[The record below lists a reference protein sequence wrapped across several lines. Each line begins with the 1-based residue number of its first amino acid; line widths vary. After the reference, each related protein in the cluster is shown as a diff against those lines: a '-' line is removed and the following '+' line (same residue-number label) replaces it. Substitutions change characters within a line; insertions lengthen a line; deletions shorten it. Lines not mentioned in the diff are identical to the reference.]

1 MGGFSDILGTIAV
14 DIVGDYSQLQRDLEG
29 AATMAAQSASTIA
42 DAFSGASESYNEFS
56 DAAQSVIDKQTGLND
71 AVTHAQAV
79 VQELQRGFDEGAV
92 SSQTLARAQAEL
104 ADAMKAANA
113 QGESEGGIFGELGS
127 KALEFAGELGVVVGV
142 GELLRQTFE
151 AFSTV
156 ESATVALDALTGS
169 VEAARGQL
177 EAMEQLAT
185 SENLSFPALL
195 EADQRMVA
203 FGFDLGQ
210 IPEAMQAVANAAA
223 ATNESIDQT
232 ANSFERIVASGMISS
247 RTLVQLGLT
256 LGDLASTMGVTQD
269 QVKLLFQAMDQSD
282 RIAILDASLQKFSG
296 DAAAAADTLKGHWQQ
311 MKTAFESFFVD
322 AGNLLEGFAKYWL
335 TVFTQLAKIF
345 ETFVDA
351 IRTGAQIISLAF
363 TYITQG
369 AAAATQKIREFAAE
383 EAKTMPDLSRSTTTL
398 SPSEVQ
404 AGAKLITANTAAAIA
419 PPLVDTD
426 KFKAIQD
433 YTSDIA
439 ILTDQLQIVENQQ
452 KKTAEAIAQYG
463 LAAQNAG
470 FQISGVA
477 LQIAYFQHVQEQ
489 ANDSM
494 NQALSSVPPLIDD
507 MGNLSDTGERTAKSW
522 QELDAQGKQVNKT
535 LDDMFGKMAPV
546 GTALQQLQ
554 SRFDQAVISDDWRRA
569 EQFIGQI
576 AKDDLPAAIKDYDVL
591 IAQARERGAAEGE
604 VLALQQKQL
613 TTEIEDASRRGTDAT
628 AQMIALKNSQI
639 QTQLLIDK
647 SQALGQVY
655 VDLTNIFMNAWQQFA
670 DGISDAIV
678 NSKNFGDTM
687 MNVLKKIEQEIL
699 NVVIGYVM
707 KELRK
712 SLLDNGNLLDG
723 LTKKI
728 AGLLGGGGGAAG
740 ASALP
745 LPGYNSGLN
754 LPGITPATPAP
765 SPGATA
771 VSGGLSGIGG
781 IATAVGAIGSFV
793 TGIIGDIQQ
802 AHANKVLG
810 EIELNTRSC
819 FNVLAQMQGSLTGI
833 GPYASL
839 ASQMKVSGPVAA
851 GAGGG
856 GTAINFNNCTFSGL
870 TQDMV
875 NALFASALRQFKAAG
890 G

>member
-1 MGGFSDILGTIAV
+1 MGGFADILGTIAI
-14 DIVGDYSQLQRDLEG
+14 DIVGDYSQLQADLEG

-398 SPSEVQ
+398 SPEEVQ
-404 AGAKLITANTAAAIA
+404 AGAKLITANTAAAVA
-419 PPLVDTD
+419 PPIVDTD

-433 YTSDIA
+433 YTSSIA
-439 ILTDQLQIVENQQ
+439 ILTDQLNDFQ
-452 KKTAEAIAQYG
+452 KKQREITQDIASFGEA
-463 LAAQNAG
+463 LDAAGHHLDA
-470 FQISGVA
+470 VA
-477 LQIAYFQHVQEQ
+477 LPGNYFYDLFLR
-489 ANDSM
+489 AADGM
-494 NQALSSVPPLIDD
+494 AALQNSVPPLIDD
-507 MGNLSDTGERTAKSW
+507 MGNLSETGERTAKSW

-576 AKDDLPAAIKDYDVL
+576 AKDDLPAAIKDYDIL

-655 VDLTNIFMNAWQQFA
+655 VDLTNTFMNAWGEFSS
-670 DGISDAIV
+670 GIADAIT
-678 NSKNFGDTM
+678 NGKNFGDTM
-687 MNVLKKIEQEIL
+687 MGVLKKLEQEIL
-699 NVVIGYVM
+699 NTLVGFVFKQM
-707 KELRK
+707 RD
-712 SLLDNGNLLDG
+712 SLLQSTGLLSGITSKISG
-723 LTKKI
+723 LMGGGVQGGTMSGP
-728 AGLLGGGGGAAG
+728 AMLSAMGGGGGGSAGGGLLGGGGILG
-740 ASALP
+740 P
-745 LPGYNSGLN
+745 
-754 LPGITPATPAP
+754 
-765 SPGATA
+765 
-771 VSGGLSGIGG
+771 
-781 IATAVGAIGSFV
+781 IAAIGTLVSSV
-793 TGIIGDIQQ
+793 IGNFQQ